1 MPAGHLP
8 PPAWS
13 VFSASLTFWRDHRAT
28 SNSKTALRTF
38 PFGPMSGTLPLMVER
53 IVFLP
58 GASGDRGFW
67 RPVSKCIPTPADHV
81 LVGWPGFADTPFDPS
96 VKCLAD
102 LVSIV
107 DRHLDRPAALVAQ
120 SMGGVVAILA
130 ALRGEPNI
138 RRLVLTAT
146 SGGIDMRP
154 FRPHDWKKDY
164 LRDMP
169 RAPTWFVDD
178 HSDLTDQL
186 PDIEIPTLL
195 LFGDADPIAPVAV
208 GRFLE
213 SRLLSARLVT
223 IEGGGHRMAKVSPEV
238 IACHVREF
246 LES

>member
-1 MPAGHLP
+1 
-8 PPAWS
+8 
-13 VFSASLTFWRDHRAT
+13 
-28 SNSKTALRTF
+28 
-38 PFGPMSGTLPLMVER
+38 MVEC

-58 GASGDRGFW
+58 GASGDRTFW
-67 RPVSKCIPTPADHV
+67 RPVSERIPAPADHV

-120 SMGGVVAILA
+120 SMGGVVAVLA
-130 ALRGEPNI
+130 ALRGRANVH
-138 RRLVLTAT
+138 RLVLTAT

-154 FRPHDWKKDY
+154 FRPYDWKKDY

-169 RAPTWFVDD
+169 RAPTWFLDD
-178 HSDLTDQL
+178 GSDLTDQL
-186 PDIEIPTLL
+186 PGIKIPTLL
-195 LFGDADPIAPVAV
+195 LFGDADPIAPVAA

-213 SRLLSARLVT
+213 SRLPCGRLVT
-223 IEGGGHRMAKVSPEV
+223 IEGGDHRMAKVIPEV
-238 IACHVREF
+238 IASHVREF